1 MWHYQEAALCMDKN
15 KSNNS
20 LLEFEN
26 TLVDIE
32 NRIRD
37 LENASATHGMDLS
50 TQINE
55 LREQYKREAVRIY
68 SNLSPWERVR
78 VARHKDRPTSHDY
91 VGLMFTD
98 FVELHGDRAFRDDAA
113 IITGFG
119 KLDDERVMLVGH
131 RKGRN
136 TRERMQC
143 NWGCAH
149 AEGFRKALLKMV
161 IAQRFRL
168 PIVTLIDT
176 QGAYPGVGAEERG
189 VAQAIA
195 ENILAMSEMRV
206 PIVSVV
212 IGEGGSG
219 GALGIG
225 MADRL
230 LILEHAYY
238 SVISPEGCAAILWKS
253 AEKKSDAAVALKITA
268 NDLLKMGI
276 ADEIVPE
283 PIGGA
288 HRDHRQIAETLKGAI
303 LRNIRELQAI
313 PIDELLQ
320 LRYEKYRKI
329 GAYGQAAP
337 SGQPG

>member
-1 MWHYQEAALCMDKN
+1 MDN
-15 KSNNS
+15 RN
-20 LLEFEN
+20 LLEFEK

-50 TQINE
+50 AQINE

-68 SNLSPWERVR
+68 SNLNPWERVR
-78 VARHKDRPTSHDY
+78 VARHKDRPTTSDY
-91 VGLMFTD
+91 VGLIANEFI
-98 FVELHGDRAFRDDAA
+98 ELHGDRAFRDDAA
-113 IITGFG
+113 ILTGFA
-119 KLDDERVMLVGH
+119 KIEDERVMLVGH

-136 TRERMQC
+136 TRERMLC

-149 AEGFRKALLKMV
+149 PEGFRKALAKMF
-161 IAQRFRL
+161 IAERFNL

-195 ENILAMSEMRV
+195 ENILAMSTLKV
-206 PIVSVV
+206 PIISIV

-225 MADRL
+225 LADRL
-230 LILEHAYY
+230 CILEHAYY

-253 AEKKSDAAVALKITA
+253 ADKKSEAAIALKITA
-268 NDLLKMGI
+268 NNLLKMGI
-276 ADEIVPE
+276 ADEIIPE

-288 HRDHRQIAETLKGAI
+288 HRDHRQMASTLKSAI
-303 LRNIRELQAI
+303 VRNIKELKTI
-313 PIDELLQ
+313 PPDQLLTS
-320 LRYEKYRKI
+320 RYDKYRKI
-329 GAYGQAAP
+329 GVFGKNP
-337 SGQPG
+337 S

>member
-1 MWHYQEAALCMDKN
+1 MFIVFSKEARARMDKN
-15 KSNNS
+15 NN
-20 LLEFEN
+20 LLEFEK
-26 TLVDIE
+26 TLVDME

-37 LENASATHGMDLS
+37 LENASATHGMDLAA
-50 TQINE
+50 QISE

-78 VARHKDRPTSHDY
+78 VARHKDRPTTADY
-91 VGLMFTD
+91 VNLMVTD
-98 FVELHGDRAFRDDAA
+98 FVEMHGDRAFRDDAA
-113 IITGFG
+113 IVTGFA

-149 AEGFRKALLKMV
+149 AEGFRKALLKMR
-161 IAQRFRL
+161 IAERFGL

-195 ENILAMSEMRV
+195 DNILAMSEMRV
-206 PIVSVV
+206 PIVAVV

-253 AEKKSDAAVALKITA
+253 AEKKCDAAAALKITA
-268 NDLLKMGI
+268 NNVLSMGI

-288 HRDHRQIAETLKGAI
+288 HRDHRQMAASLKAAI
-303 LRNIRELQAI
+303 LRNVRELKEL
-313 PIDELLQ
+313 PVDELLQ
-320 LRYEKYRKI
+320 RRYEKYRKI
-329 GAYGQAAP
+329 GVYGHAADTA
-337 SGQPG
+337 G

>member
-1 MWHYQEAALCMDKN
+1 MAMDNKN
-15 KSNNS
+15 
-20 LLEFEN
+20 LLEFEK
-26 TLVDIE
+26 TLVEIE

-50 TQINE
+50 AQINE

-68 SNLSPWERVR
+68 SNLNPWERVR
-78 VARHKDRPTSHDY
+78 VARHKDRPTTSDY
-91 VGLMFTD
+91 IGLITTD
-98 FVELHGDRAFRDDAA
+98 FVELHGDRSFRDDAA
-113 IITGFG
+113 ILSGFARI
-119 KLDDERVMLVGH
+119 DDERVMLIGH

-149 AEGFRKALLKMV
+149 AEGFRKAMAKMI
-161 IAQRFRL
+161 IAERFRL

-195 ENILAMSEMRV
+195 ESILTMSRLKV
-206 PIVSVV
+206 PIIAIV

-225 MADRL
+225 LADRL
-230 LILEHAYY
+230 CILEHAYY

-253 AEKKSDAAVALKITA
+253 ADKKSEAAIALKITA
-268 NDLLKMGI
+268 NNLLKMGI
-276 ADEIVPE
+276 ADEIIPE

-288 HRDHRQIAETLKGAI
+288 HRDHRQMAINLKNAIIRNVKELKAVPVDQLLAE
-303 LRNIRELQAI
+303 
-313 PIDELLQ
+313 
-320 LRYEKYRKI
+320 RYGKYRKI
-329 GAYGQAAP
+329 GVFGSAA
-337 SGQPG
+337 S

>member
-1 MWHYQEAALCMDKN
+1 MDN
-15 KSNNS
+15 RN
-20 LLEFEN
+20 LLEFEK

-50 TQINE
+50 AQINE

-68 SNLSPWERVR
+68 PNLNPWERVR
-78 VARHKDRPTSHDY
+78 VARHKDRPTTSDY
-91 VGLMFTD
+91 VGLIANEFI
-98 FVELHGDRAFRDDAA
+98 ELHGDRAFRDDAA
-113 IITGFG
+113 ILTGFA
-119 KLDDERVMLVGH
+119 KIEDERVMLVGH

-136 TRERMQC
+136 TRERMLC

-149 AEGFRKALLKMV
+149 PEGFRKALAKMF
-161 IAQRFRL
+161 IAERFNL

-195 ENILAMSEMRV
+195 ENILAMSTLKV
-206 PIVSVV
+206 PIISIV

-225 MADRL
+225 LADRL
-230 LILEHAYY
+230 CILEHAYY

-253 AEKKSDAAVALKITA
+253 ADKKSEAAIALKITA
-268 NDLLKMGI
+268 NNLLKMGI
-276 ADEIVPE
+276 ADEIIPE

-288 HRDHRQIAETLKGAI
+288 HRDHRQMASTLKSAI
-303 LRNIRELQAI
+303 VRNIKELKTI
-313 PIDELLQ
+313 PPDQLLTS
-320 LRYEKYRKI
+320 RYDKYRKI
-329 GAYGQAAP
+329 GVFGKNP
-337 SGQPG
+337 S

>member
-1 MWHYQEAALCMDKN
+1 ME
-15 KSNNS
+15 NNN
-20 LLEFEN
+20 LLEFEKP
-26 TLVDIE
+26 LVEIE

-37 LENASATHGMDLS
+37 LEDASATHGMDLS
-50 TQINE
+50 AQINQ
-55 LREQYKREAVRIY
+55 LRDQYRREAVRVY
-68 SNLSPWERVR
+68 SNLSPWDRVR
-78 VARHKDRPTSHDY
+78 VARHKDRPTTSDY
-91 VGLMFTD
+91 VSLMVTD
-98 FVELHGDRAFRDDAA
+98 FVELHGDRSYRNDPA
-113 IITGFG
+113 IVTGFA
-119 KLDDERVMLVGH
+119 KLDEQRVMLVGH

-149 AEGFRKALLKMV
+149 PEGFRKAILKMRL
-161 IAQRFRL
+161 AQRFHL

-195 ENILAMSEMRV
+195 DAILEMSILKV

-253 AEKKSDAAVALKITA
+253 AEKRGEAAAALKITA
-268 NDLLKMGI
+268 NNLLKMGI

-288 HRDHRQIAETLKGAI
+288 HRDHRQMALALKEAI
-303 LRNIRELQAI
+303 LRNINELQQV
-313 PIDELLQ
+313 PPEQ
-320 LRYEKYRKI
+320 LTEQRYAKYRKI
-329 GAYGQAAP
+329 GVFTVE
-337 SGQPG
+337 SD